1 MAFTLTFWLNR
12 LHFTAVGAVPIP
24 PPSDRTPME
33 IQVERLP
40 DYLWR
45 DLGFLQPRRPEG
57 E

>member
-12 LHFTAVGAVPIP
+12 LLFTAVGAVPIP
-24 PPSDRTPME
+24 PPSARTPME